1 MTNVFLPRAIL
12 LPDHHRHVSDCRP
25 QPTLTPIHQVTH
37 REPQQLTL
45 GPGRVYQGPPT
56 TFFRRHFC
64 FSGGGMWPPDQAPR
78 PVRAPWHQGQLR
90 ASGTRLRPRY
100 RGSLEDIAAP
110 LLPPATP
117 LSHLVAAATPLL
129 PLGRLPRPPGPVS
142 PAAGVTD
149 LPPGLG

>member
-56 TFFRRHFC
+56 AFFRRHFC

-117 LSHLVAAATPLL
+117 PLPPRRGCDSTPAPRAAASA
-129 PLGRLPRPPGPVS
+129 PRARVPRRRG
-142 PAAGVTD
+142 D
-149 LPPGLG
+149 